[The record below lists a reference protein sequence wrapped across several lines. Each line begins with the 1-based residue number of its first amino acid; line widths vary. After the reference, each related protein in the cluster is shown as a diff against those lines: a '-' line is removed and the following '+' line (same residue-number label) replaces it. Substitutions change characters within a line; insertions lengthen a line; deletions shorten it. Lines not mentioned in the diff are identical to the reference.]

1 MSQLYS
7 ELHRPQ
13 FHFTAKE
20 NWLNDP
26 NGLVYCDGVWH
37 LFFQHNPSA
46 PVWSNNMTWGHAIS
60 RDLMHWE
67 QLEHALHP
75 DSLGTIFSGSAVV
88 DHSDSAGFGPGTLL
102 AFYTAAGSAATPAR
116 PFTQCLAFSVDNGEQ
131 WSKFSDNPVV
141 DWIEGDNRDPAVIWH
156 AASQQWVMALYL
168 ADDRYALLVSKNA
181 RQWERTQELTLE
193 ADTECPDFFPLSD
206 ESGAERWVFWSA
218 SGRYVIGRFDGK
230 IFTPETGM
238 LVCERG
244 YNGYAAQTWSN
255 APNGRCVQISWMAG
269 GLYPEMPFNQQMSIP
284 VELKLKGSGVDAML
298 TRQPVA
304 ELDTLRD
311 RSISV
316 PSKTVSPGAPFV
328 VETEAK
334 LFDVSFAV
342 ARGSSKALYIVVRGQ
357 QLTIDWAL
365 ARLKVVNGRPHRVG
379 LVEESVCLPLSSAPD
394 VPLTFRLI
402 VDLTSVEIFINDGE
416 VSASFCYLPDGYKN
430 SLVFFGAGDDQLL
443 ENFELFELK
452 SIFR

>member
-1 MSQLYS
+1 
-7 ELHRPQ
+7 
-13 FHFTAKE
+13 
-20 NWLNDP
+20 
-26 NGLVYCDGVWH
+26 
-37 LFFQHNPSA
+37 
-46 PVWSNNMTWGHAIS
+46 
-60 RDLMHWE
+60 
-67 QLEHALHP
+67 
-75 DSLGTIFSGSAVV
+75 
-88 DHSDSAGFGPGTLL
+88 
-102 AFYTAAGSAATPAR
+102 
-116 PFTQCLAFSVDNGEQ
+116 
-131 WSKFSDNPVV
+131 
-141 DWIEGDNRDPAVIWH
+141 
-156 AASQQWVMALYL
+156 MALYL

-181 RQWERTQELTLE
+181 RRWQKIQELTLE
-193 ADTECPDFFPLSD
+193 ADTECPDFFPMSD

-218 SGRYVIGRFDGK
+218 SGRYVIGSFDGK
-230 IFTPETGM
+230 NFTQETGM

-284 VELKLKGSGVDAML
+284 VELKLKGSGVDAIL

-311 RSISV
+311 TSISV

-328 VETEAK
+328 VESEAK

-357 QLTIDWAL
+357 LFEIDWAL

-379 LVEESVCLPLSSAPD
+379 LVEESVDLPLSSAAD
-394 VPLTFRLI
+394 VPLTFRFI

-416 VSASFCYLPDGYKN
+416 VSASFCYLPDGYKY
-430 SLVFFGAGDDQLL
+430 SLVFYGAGDDQLL

-452 SIFR
+452 TIYR

>member
-1 MSQLYS
+1 
-7 ELHRPQ
+7 
-13 FHFTAKE
+13 
-20 NWLNDP
+20 
-26 NGLVYCDGVWH
+26 
-37 LFFQHNPSA
+37 
-46 PVWSNNMTWGHAIS
+46 
-60 RDLMHWE
+60 
-67 QLEHALHP
+67 
-75 DSLGTIFSGSAVV
+75 
-88 DHSDSAGFGPGTLL
+88 
-102 AFYTAAGSAATPAR
+102 
-116 PFTQCLAFSVDNGEQ
+116 
-131 WSKFSDNPVV
+131 
-141 DWIEGDNRDPAVIWH
+141 
-156 AASQQWVMALYL
+156 
-168 ADDRYALLVSKNA
+168 LLVSKNA
-181 RQWERTQELTLE
+181 QKWERTQELTLE

-218 SGRYVIGRFDGK
+218 SGRYVIGSFDGK

-284 VELKLKGSGVDAML
+284 VELKLKGSGVDVML

-311 RSISV
+311 TSISV

-342 ARGSSKALYIVVRGQ
+342 ARGSSKALYMVVRGQ

-379 LVEESVCLPLSSAPD
+379 LVEEYVDLPLSSAAD

-402 VDLTSVEIFINDGE
+402 VDLTSVEIFINGGE
-416 VSASFCYLPDGYKN
+416 VSASFCYLPDGYTN
-430 SLVFFGAGDDQLL
+430 SLVFFGAGDDQRL